1 MIEFRKSTP
10 AGNPAPRRAARKLC
24 LSLAGCLLLAAA
36 GPAWAAPKTLQP
48 GKLVVCLFPNFQPFV
63 GKDAKGVWSGWD
75 YDYLSAFAKQQG
87 LQLEVYESKD
97 FDGIWNLPGADKCDI
112 AGSGISDLLARRNA
126 TGTKGVWSNTYYY
139 VLRSFAVK
147 KGDKLNG
154 LADLAG
160 KRVIVTENSTADLD
174 LSNRIDCNGGEP
186 KVEIVRT
193 NDETAAVKE
202 VSAGKAFAYGGGL
215 GSIET
220 LVAGTNLE
228 VAFTHRFMT
237 SRRDGCAEVS
247 EPFSF
252 VVRAAST
259 GLIEAFNAF
268 VCAGAG
274 YPGNKTAGGG
284 Q

>member
-1 MIEFRKSTP
+1 MM
-10 AGNPAPRRAARKLC
+10 APDAIRSIRRRTRSLC
-24 LSLAGCLLLAAA
+24 CALAAA
-36 GPAWAAPKTLQP
+36 LSLVATGPAAAAAPATLQP
-48 GKLVVCLFPNFQPFV
+48 GKLLVCLYPNFQPFV

-75 YDYLSAFAKQQG
+75 YDYLQAFAKQQG
-87 LQLEVYESKD
+87 LKLVVVESPI
-97 FDGIWNLPGADKCDI
+97 FDGIWNMPGANQCDI

-147 KGDKLNG
+147 KGAKLKS
-154 LADLAG
+154 LEDLAG
-160 KRVIVTENSTADLD
+160 KRVIVTLNSTADLD
-174 LSNRIDCNGGEP
+174 LANRISCAGDRP
-186 KVEIVRT
+186 KMEIVRN
-193 NDETAAVKE
+193 NDETAAVAE
-202 VSAGKAFAYGGGL
+202 VEAGKAFAYGGGL

-220 LVAGTNLE
+220 LVEGKDLE
-228 VAFTHRFMT
+228 VAWTHRFMT
-237 SRRDGCAEVS
+237 AKADGCAETS

-259 GLIEAFNAF
+259 GLIEAFNSF

-274 YPGNKTAGGG
+274 YPGNQPRTGGG